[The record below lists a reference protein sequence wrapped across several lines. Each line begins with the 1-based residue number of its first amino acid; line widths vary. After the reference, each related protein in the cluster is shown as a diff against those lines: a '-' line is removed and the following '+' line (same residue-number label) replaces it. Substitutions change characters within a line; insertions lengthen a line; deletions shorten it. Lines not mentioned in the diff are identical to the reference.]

1 MNSPSAGGK
10 IPASQGN
17 LYHDRDEEK
26 AMLIEWSDELSVGI
40 QEIDEQHKVLV
51 SLLNEMHDAIHERH
65 GREAS
70 IRILKRLTEYTKI
83 HFAVEESLMRIF
95 DYPGYEEHKKQH
107 EQLIQEILDLEY
119 KIIEEEHAISFQ
131 LLHFLKMW
139 LTKHILESDMDY
151 GPFFLKAGLREKSR
165 NQGWFKRLWH

>member
-1 MNSPSAGGK
+1 
-10 IPASQGN
+10 
-17 LYHDRDEEK
+17 
-26 AMLIEWSDELSVGI
+26 MLIEWSDELSVGI

-70 IRILKRLTEYTKI
+70 IRILRRLTEYTKI

-151 GPFFLKAGLREKSR
+151 GPFFLKAGLREKSG